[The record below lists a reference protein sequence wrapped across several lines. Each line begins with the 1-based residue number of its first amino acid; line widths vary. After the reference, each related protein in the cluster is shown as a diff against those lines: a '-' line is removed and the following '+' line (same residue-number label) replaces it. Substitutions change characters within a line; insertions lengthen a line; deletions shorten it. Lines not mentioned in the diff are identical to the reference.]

1 MPGGWESRMIPHF
14 PMKVI
19 RRAMVLL
26 IDEEVR
32 RGSGMN
38 KKMNVTL
45 VVKDLMNSFFL
56 SVWLR

>member
-1 MPGGWESRMIPHF
+1 MIPHF

-45 VVKDLMNSFFL
+45 IVKDLMNSFFYL
-56 SVWLR
+56 FGLDEPK